1 MPRACARRASSTLPT
16 TRTRHR
22 PRRAGS
28 APGSGRARA
37 RRRRPPSRSIRSGA
51 RRRRRR
57 GRRRRSRRPVPPRT
71 VGAPAPRVSRSP
83 ADARSPA
90 CVVDRRALS
99 SPHLRSATR
108 GSRSSTPRLPSSS
121 QHPSIQCETGLP
133 AGSIRARRETGTP
146 RVRNPAPHRPPLLGV
161 LGPDIAFPPCA
172 PRGRLLFWR
181 GFASSTRKARP
192 VRFSETIT
200 PISAVEYHGFW
211 GSFWD
216 LIWWFLAVFIF
227 ISYLFVL
234 FSVIGD
240 LFRDRKLNGWAKAA
254 WVIFLVF
261 FPILTALVYLI
272 VRGRGMG
279 ERSQA
284 QAARYEEAQAAYIKS
299 VAGQTL
305 TPADEIAKA
314 KALLDAGTI
323 SQAEFDRLK
332 VKALG

>member
-1 MPRACARRASSTLPT
+1 M
-16 TRTRHR
+16 
-22 PRRAGS
+22 
-28 APGSGRARA
+28 
-37 RRRRPPSRSIRSGA
+37 
-51 RRRRRR
+51 
-57 GRRRRSRRPVPPRT
+57 
-71 VGAPAPRVSRSP
+71 
-83 ADARSPA
+83 
-90 CVVDRRALS
+90 
-99 SPHLRSATR
+99 
-108 GSRSSTPRLPSSS
+108 
-121 QHPSIQCETGLP
+121 
-133 AGSIRARRETGTP
+133 
-146 RVRNPAPHRPPLLGV
+146 
-161 LGPDIAFPPCA
+161 
-172 PRGRLLFWR
+172 
-181 GFASSTRKARP
+181 
-192 VRFSETIT
+192 RFSETIT

-240 LFRDRKLNGWAKAA
+240 LFRDRKLNGWAKAV

>member
-1 MPRACARRASSTLPT
+1 M
-16 TRTRHR
+16 
-22 PRRAGS
+22 
-28 APGSGRARA
+28 
-37 RRRRPPSRSIRSGA
+37 
-51 RRRRRR
+51 
-57 GRRRRSRRPVPPRT
+57 
-71 VGAPAPRVSRSP
+71 
-83 ADARSPA
+83 
-90 CVVDRRALS
+90 
-99 SPHLRSATR
+99 
-108 GSRSSTPRLPSSS
+108 
-121 QHPSIQCETGLP
+121 
-133 AGSIRARRETGTP
+133 
-146 RVRNPAPHRPPLLGV
+146 
-161 LGPDIAFPPCA
+161 
-172 PRGRLLFWR
+172 
-181 GFASSTRKARP
+181 
-192 VRFSETIT
+192 
-200 PISAVEYHGFW
+200 SAVEYHGFW

>member
-1 MPRACARRASSTLPT
+1 M
-16 TRTRHR
+16 
-22 PRRAGS
+22 
-28 APGSGRARA
+28 
-37 RRRRPPSRSIRSGA
+37 
-51 RRRRRR
+51 
-57 GRRRRSRRPVPPRT
+57 
-71 VGAPAPRVSRSP
+71 
-83 ADARSPA
+83 
-90 CVVDRRALS
+90 
-99 SPHLRSATR
+99 
-108 GSRSSTPRLPSSS
+108 
-121 QHPSIQCETGLP
+121 
-133 AGSIRARRETGTP
+133 
-146 RVRNPAPHRPPLLGV
+146 
-161 LGPDIAFPPCA
+161 
-172 PRGRLLFWR
+172 
-181 GFASSTRKARP
+181 
-192 VRFSETIT
+192 RFSETIT

>member
-1 MPRACARRASSTLPT
+1 M
-16 TRTRHR
+16 
-22 PRRAGS
+22 
-28 APGSGRARA
+28 
-37 RRRRPPSRSIRSGA
+37 
-51 RRRRRR
+51 
-57 GRRRRSRRPVPPRT
+57 
-71 VGAPAPRVSRSP
+71 
-83 ADARSPA
+83 
-90 CVVDRRALS
+90 
-99 SPHLRSATR
+99 
-108 GSRSSTPRLPSSS
+108 
-121 QHPSIQCETGLP
+121 
-133 AGSIRARRETGTP
+133 
-146 RVRNPAPHRPPLLGV
+146 
-161 LGPDIAFPPCA
+161 
-172 PRGRLLFWR
+172 
-181 GFASSTRKARP
+181 
-192 VRFSETIT
+192 
-200 PISAVEYHGFW
+200 
-211 GSFWD
+211 
-216 LIWWFLAVFIF
+216 IWWFLAVFIF

>member
-1 MPRACARRASSTLPT
+1 
-16 TRTRHR
+16 
-22 PRRAGS
+22 
-28 APGSGRARA
+28 
-37 RRRRPPSRSIRSGA
+37 
-51 RRRRRR
+51 
-57 GRRRRSRRPVPPRT
+57 
-71 VGAPAPRVSRSP
+71 
-83 ADARSPA
+83 
-90 CVVDRRALS
+90 
-99 SPHLRSATR
+99 
-108 GSRSSTPRLPSSS
+108 
-121 QHPSIQCETGLP
+121 
-133 AGSIRARRETGTP
+133 
-146 RVRNPAPHRPPLLGV
+146 
-161 LGPDIAFPPCA
+161 
-172 PRGRLLFWR
+172 
-181 GFASSTRKARP
+181 

>member
-1 MPRACARRASSTLPT
+1 M
-16 TRTRHR
+16 
-22 PRRAGS
+22 
-28 APGSGRARA
+28 
-37 RRRRPPSRSIRSGA
+37 
-51 RRRRRR
+51 
-57 GRRRRSRRPVPPRT
+57 
-71 VGAPAPRVSRSP
+71 
-83 ADARSPA
+83 
-90 CVVDRRALS
+90 
-99 SPHLRSATR
+99 
-108 GSRSSTPRLPSSS
+108 
-121 QHPSIQCETGLP
+121 
-133 AGSIRARRETGTP
+133 
-146 RVRNPAPHRPPLLGV
+146 
-161 LGPDIAFPPCA
+161 
-172 PRGRLLFWR
+172 
-181 GFASSTRKARP
+181 
-192 VRFSETIT
+192 RFSETIT

-240 LFRDRKLNGWAKAA
+240 LFRDRKLNGWAKAV
-254 WVIFLVF
+254 WVILLVVF
-261 FPILTALVYLI
+261 TVPTVLVYLI

-279 ERSQA
+279 ERTQA